1 MKKNYSLKAAI
12 ICIML
17 IIGFITPGWA
27 QNEEIIY
34 QTGFEASEGFIATQT
49 YNNTTPYLSGT
60 TVQQWGSV
68 YGTPSTTS
76 PIIGGQS
83 MQMRWYYSSAP
94 NTFGY
99 AYTNFDLANV
109 TKVNFYAASTN
120 SVNVIVSYSTD
131 GGTTYVGDSTIIL
144 TGSSTLYTYHVSTNG
159 SYGSVRVKFTVSLPT
174 PVPTSNSRLFID
186 NVTIYGMSGGVATP
200 VFTPSAGLLTT
211 PTNISISCASPNADI
226 YYTTNGTA
234 PDSNSTLYTLP
245 FNISTTTTVKAIAY
259 VGDTASG
266 VATAIYTFPVEV
278 PNIAAFRAANTT
290 TSATIYKITGDVVF
304 VFRSG
309 NNIYIQDNSGAILIY
324 DSYTPVITTTY
335 NEGDVISGGILGS
348 YTLYN
353 GLVEMIPVQNTAPST
368 SNIGLITPTEVSI
381 DDINSNY
388 VAYESKLVK
397 ITNVIFA
404 AGTYTTASATNIN
417 FYQNGDSITCRNV
430 FKTLDMTI
438 AAGYNA
444 DVVGFPLRYSTTNQ
458 IAPRGNADITPYTPV
473 QNPSIGINSPNE
485 AAIFLTTDQF
495 YASIT
500 IQNFVLG
507 TDGLLK
513 LESTILSAFGVPSPY
528 YINSELMLNYLSTIP
543 VSLPVGNYSITASLV
558 GLDSTDLTPP
568 VSVVRNFS
576 FIAPTVAAPDFNP
589 TAGTYYEPQQVAISS
604 TTDSVSIYY
613 TTDGTIPTSASTLYT
628 GPISVN
634 TDMTIKA
641 IAIRNGWND
650 SPVAEAAYVIVY
662 DPVLVVD
669 PTTLNFTDI
678 DSVQTFT
685 VSGYYLT
692 APINI
697 SCDNVNF
704 SFTPTTL
711 PDTSSSAIVTVTF
724 TGNTATS
731 GILTV
736 TSDTVSVPVNLFA
749 TIVPIPDPILTV
761 TPTTLDFTD
770 LDSVRT
776 FTVSGSYLTA
786 PISISSNNSNFEVTP
801 TTLPQTTG
809 SAIVTVT
816 FTGDSAA
823 TGIIT
828 VTSDT
833 VSETV
838 LLTATIAPE
847 PGLDTIIYQTG
858 FESSEGFASSTVYNN
873 TTVAFTGPNEGKWGT
888 YYGTPSTTSPII
900 GGQSMQMRWYTSAV
914 NNLGYTYTDF
924 DLRNVTKLYF
934 QAKNTNNLK
943 LTLSYSIDG
952 GSTFMGD
959 SIYVIDT
966 TKATYLFNVSQT
978 GQYDYVRIKF
988 KVTLPSTNPT
998 ATSRMYLDSLVVYGI
1013 PGVVPSTVTTP
1024 TFSPNPGYYYDPQLV
1039 TISCTT
1045 DGAEIRYTTDGT
1057 EPTSTSTLYS
1067 SPINISATTT
1077 IKAKAWKT
1085 GLNSSYVAT
1094 ALYQFPTEVANIAAF
1109 KAANTQTNSTIY
1121 KISGD
1126 VTFVFRAGRYVHIQD
1141 NSGALL
1147 IYDNSTPVITSAY
1160 VEGDVISGGI
1170 YGTYSLYNGLVE
1182 MVPTRNPAVSTTNTG
1197 LITPVEVTVTDLTA
1211 NYPDYESKLVK
1222 INNVIFE
1229 EGIFSTSSSTSILFS
1244 QNGNDMDCRNT
1255 FKTLDMTIP
1264 DGYNADVVGFP
1275 SMYNGSVQ
1283 IAPRS
1288 NDDIMEI
1295 PLVQLPTPTFS
1306 PEEGT
1311 YQIETSMNIAIN
1323 CDTAGSSIYYTLDG
1337 NAPDSSSTLY
1347 TDSITLS
1354 IGTTIVKAIAYKTG
1368 MLPSEIATATY
1379 NLTTGINE
1387 NNNLT
1392 IILYP
1397 NPTSSIVNI
1406 ELPSLNNAQIELLS
1420 MDGQLISSSIVT
1432 ENVITLNLSQ
1442 YSDGI
1447 YFIRILTGDGSITRK
1462 IVKM

>member
-17 IIGFITPGWA
+17 IIGFITQGWA

-34 QTGFEASEGFIATQT
+34 QTGFEASEGFPVCTT
-49 YNNTTPYLSGT
+49 YNNTTVLLTGEDG
-60 TVQQWGSV
+60 QQWGTY
-68 YGTPSTTS
+68 YGTPSTS
-76 PIIGGQS
+76 NPIIGAQS
-83 MQMRWYYSSAP
+83 MQMRWYSSSAP
-94 NTFGY
+94 NAFGY
-99 AYTNFDLANV
+99 TYTNFDLANV

-120 SVNVIVSYSTD
+120 SVNVMVSYSTD

-174 PVPTSNSRLFID
+174 PVPTSNSRLYID
-186 NVTIYGMSGGVATP
+186 NVTIYGMSGGIATP

-211 PTNISISCASPNADI
+211 PTNISISCASPNSDI
-226 YYTTNGTA
+226 YYTTDGTA
-234 PDSNSTLYTLP
+234 PDSNSTLYTVP
-245 FNISTTTTVKAIAY
+245 FNISATTTVKAIAY

-266 VATAIYTFPVEV
+266 VATAIYIFPVEV

-290 TSATIYKITGDVVF
+290 TSATVYKITGDVVF
-304 VFRSG
+304 VFRSA

-335 NEGDVISGGILGS
+335 NEGDVISGGICGS

-353 GLVEMIPVQNTAPST
+353 GLVEMIPVRNTAPST
-368 SNIGLITPTEVSI
+368 SNVGPITPTEVSI
-381 DDINSNY
+381 DDINNNY
-388 VAYESKLVK
+388 LAYESKLVK

-404 AGTYTTASATNIN
+404 GGTYTTAGASNIN
-417 FYQNGDSITCRNV
+417 FYQDGDSITCRNV
-430 FKTLDMTI
+430 FKTLDTTI

-444 DVVGFPLRYSTTNQ
+444 NVVGFPLRYNTTNQ
-458 IAPRGNADITPYTPV
+458 IAPRSNADITPYTPV
-473 QNPSIGINSPNE
+473 QNPSITINFPTE
-485 AAIFLTTDQF
+485 GAIFLTTDHF
-495 YASIT
+495 NASIS
-500 IQNFVLG
+500 IQDFVLG

-513 LESTILSAFGVPSPY
+513 LESPILSALGVPSPY
-528 YINSELMLNYLSTIP
+528 YINSDLMLNYLSTIP
-543 VSLPVGNYSITASLV
+543 ITLPVGNYSITASLV
-558 GLDSTDLTPP
+558 GLDSTDLTPS

-576 FIAPTVAAPDFNP
+576 FIAPTVAAPVFNP
-589 TAGTYYEPQQVAISS
+589 IAGTYYEPQQVAITS
-604 TTDSVSIYY
+604 TTDSTSIYY
-613 TTDGTIPTSASTLYT
+613 TTDGTNPTGASTLYA
-628 GPISVN
+628 GPITVN
-634 TDMTIKA
+634 NNMTIKA
-641 IAIRNGWND
+641 IAIRAGWND
-650 SPVAEAAYVIVY
+650 SPISEAAYIIVY

-678 DSVQTFT
+678 DSIQQFT

-731 GILTV
+731 GIITV
-736 TSDTVSVPVNLFA
+736 TSDTVSVPVNVFA
-749 TIVPIPDPILTV
+749 TIVPPILTV
-761 TPTTLDFTD
+761 APTTLSFTD

-786 PISISSNNSNFEVTP
+786 PISISCDNNNFEVTP
-801 TTLPQTTG
+801 TTLSQTAQ
-809 SAIVTVT
+809 SEIVTVT

-833 VSETV
+833 VTETI

-847 PGLDTIIYQTG
+847 PGLDTIIYRTG
-858 FESSEGFASSTVYNN
+858 FESSEGFAASIVYNN
-873 TTVAFTGPNEGKWGT
+873 TTVAFTGPNGGKWGT
-888 YYGTPSTTSPII
+888 YYGTPSTTAPIL
-900 GGQSMQMRWYTSAV
+900 GGQSMQMRWYTSAA

-959 SIYVIDT
+959 SVYVIDT

-988 KVTLPSTNPT
+988 KITLPSTNPT

-1024 TFSPNPGYYYDPQLV
+1024 TVSPNPGYYYDPQLV
-1039 TISCTT
+1039 SISCTT

-1067 SPINISATTT
+1067 SPINISTTT
-1077 IKAKAWKT
+1077 TLKAKAWKT

-1109 KAANTQTNSTIY
+1109 KAANTQTNPTIY

-1182 MVPTRNPAVSTTNTG
+1182 LVPTRNPAVSTNNTG
-1197 LITPVEVTVTDLTA
+1197 LITPVEVTVSDLTDNYA
-1211 NYPDYESKLVK
+1211 NYESKLVK

-1229 EGIFSTSSSTSILFS
+1229 EGIFSTSAATSILFS

-1275 SMYNGSVQ
+1275 SIFNGSVQ
-1283 IAPRS
+1283 LAPRGN
-1288 NDDIMEI
+1288 NDIIEI

-1306 PEEGT
+1306 PEGGT

-1337 NAPDSSSTLY
+1337 NAPDSNSTLY

-1420 MDGQLISSSIVT
+1420 MDGQLILSSTVT